1 MQYQNRRAA
10 LNDTFRQTFEGGV
23 VWVTRGI
30 AALHPFIQGDIIH
43 GVRRFAAF
51 DKQNDPYGEHAF
63 GALVVDG
70 AGKVFWKIDH
80 LSPDMAPETAAAS
93 RVLTIMLAEE
103 Y

>member
-10 LNDTFRQTFEGGV
+10 LNDAFRQTFDGGRV
-23 VWVTRGI
+23 MVTPGI

-43 GVRRFAAF
+43 GIRCFNTF
-51 DKQNDPYGEHAF
+51 NKQNDPYGEHDC
-63 GALVVDG
+63 GAILVDG

-80 LSPDMAPETAAAS
+80 VAPDTGAETAPAS

>member
-10 LNDTFRQTFEGGV
+10 LNDTFRRTFEGGV

-43 GVRRFAAF
+43 GVRRYNTF
-51 DKQNDPYGEHAF
+51 DTCNDPHGEHNF
-63 GALVVDG
+63 GALEIDG

-80 LSPDMAPETAAAS
+80 VIPDMALDPAPAS

-103 Y
+103 I

>member
-10 LNDTFRQTFEGGV
+10 LNDTFRRTFEGGQV
-23 VWVTRGI
+23 MVTRGI
-30 AALHPFIQGDIIH
+30 AALHPFIQGDIIY
-43 GVRRFAAF
+43 GVRRLAAF

-63 GALVVDG
+63 GALVIDG
-70 AGKVFWKIDH
+70 AGKVFWKIEH
-80 LSPDMAPETAAAS
+80 IAPDMATETAPAS